1 MLKIQTFG
9 GWGGTKGLSIMA
21 GLTNVYNKGRFIV
34 LNIRIYQGC
43 CLSGSAPDKGFK
55 RFESRPSLIFF
66 HIVVYTVLSLSLC
79 CDGHS
84 GE

>member
-21 GLTNVYNKGRFIV
+21 GLTNVYNKV

-43 CLSGSAPDKGFK
+43 CLSRSAPDKGFK

>member
-34 LNIRIYQGC
+34 LNIRIYRDAV
-43 CLSGSAPDKGFK
+43 SAGVHLTRVLKGLNPD
-55 RFESRPSLIFF
+55 SALFF
-66 HIVVYTVLSLSLC
+66 SI
-79 CDGHS
+79 
-84 GE
+84 